1 MAIIVTNRKLC
12 CDDFLR
18 RVELLANSKP
28 NAIILR
34 EKDLENCDYESLA
47 IEIKKICQKYGV
59 DFFVNSFID
68 VAIKL
73 NIKNIQLSFDDF
85 LNYQDKLNNF
95 SNIYVSI
102 HSLTEAKTAQNLGA
116 NAIIAGHIFETSCKE
131 GLKPRGLAFLKELYE
146 NIDISIIA
154 IGGINEKNFKDVL
167 KNGAKDFCIMS
178 EGMKT
183 DNPESFCDKFKL

>member
-12 CDDFLR
+12 SDDFLK
-18 RVELLANSKP
+18 RVELLAKSKP

-47 IEIKKICQKYGV
+47 IEVKKICQKYGV

-85 LNYQDKLNNF
+85 LNYQDRLNSF

-116 NAIIAGHIFETSCKE
+116 DAIIAGHIFETSCKE